1 VVSFDRVAPHYC
13 WLETI
18 AFGTALQRARTFFI
32 GEATTAKRV
41 LIVGEGNGRF
51 LLELLRDSEAAQID
65 CVDSSAVMLDLAR
78 QQLARYHPE
87 AIGRVRFIRSTI
99 EDWPLPDFR
108 YDLIVTHFV
117 LDCFPPQPLE
127 AVVAKLAQAATPA
140 ATWLLADFDYPATP
154 ARRLHARLW
163 IAAMYLFF
171 RTIADIEA
179 RSLVDPS
186 LLLQSHGFVCRQRK
200 EFYREMVKTEVWTRR
215 SESGCD
221 IQ

>member
-1 VVSFDRVAPHYC
+1 MSFDRVAPQYRS
-13 WLETI
+13 LETI
-18 AFGTALQRARTFFI
+18 AFGTKLQRARTFFI

-78 QQLARYHPE
+78 QRLARHHPD

-99 EDWPLPDFR
+99 QDWSLPDYR

-127 AVVAKLAQAATPA
+127 AVIAKLAHAATPT
-140 ATWLLADFDYPATP
+140 ATWLLADFNYPATT

-171 RTIADIEA
+171 RTFASIEA

-200 EFYREMVKTEVWTRR
+200 EFCRGMVKTEVWTRR
-215 SESGCD
+215 P
-221 IQ
+221 

>member
-1 VVSFDRVAPHYC
+1 MSFDRVAPHYR

-18 AFGTALQRARTFFI
+18 TFGTALQRARTFFV

-51 LLELLRDSEAAQID
+51 LLELMRDSEAARID
-65 CVDSSAVMLDLAR
+65 CVDSSAVMLDLVR
-78 QQLARYHPE
+78 QQLARHLPD

-99 EDWPLPDFR
+99 QDWPLPDYR

-127 AVVAKLAQAATPA
+127 AVVAKLAQAATPS

-154 ARRLHARLW
+154 IRRLHARLW

-171 RTIADIEA
+171 RTFAGIEA
-179 RSLVDPS
+179 RSLIDPS
-186 LLLQSHGFVCRQRK
+186 VLLQSHGFVCRRRK
-200 EFYREMVKTEVWTRR
+200 EFYRGMVKTEVWTRP
-215 SESGCD
+215 ESGGD
-221 IQ
+221 NQ

>member
-1 VVSFDRVAPHYC
+1 MSFDRVAPHYR

-18 AFGTALQRARTFFI
+18 TFGTTLQRARTFFV
-32 GEATTAKRV
+32 GEATRAKRV

-51 LLELLRDSEAAQID
+51 LLELLRDAEGAQID
-65 CVDSSAVMLDLAR
+65 CVDSSAAMLDLAR
-78 QQLARYHPE
+78 QRLARHHPD
-87 AIGRVRFIRSTI
+87 AIGRVRFIRSTL
-99 EDWPLPDFR
+99 EDWPLPDCR

-127 AVVAKLAQAATPA
+127 AVVAKLAHAATPA
-140 ATWLLADFDYPATP
+140 ANWLLADFDYPATP

-171 RTIADIEA
+171 RTVAGIEA

-200 EFYREMVKTEVWTRR
+200 EFCRGMVKTEVWTRR
-215 SESGCD
+215 P
-221 IQ
+221 